1 MPNESLARVTSRQ
14 AAARLA
20 ERDPVIAGLVREFGL
35 PRMRVSKSTP
45 LAELVRGITYQQI
58 GGAAAGAIHRRLL
71 AAIGDDFTPQRL
83 LELDDA
89 TLRTVGLSGGKVASI
104 RDLAAKVADGTVI
117 VSPRRLAR
125 RTDDEIIAELT
136 RVRGIGPWSA
146 QMFLILQMRRPDVWP
161 TGDLAVRKGFG
172 LGWGIPTPTPKEL
185 ELLAEPYRPYRTTV
199 AWYCWQVAE
208 RRIGAS
214 APIPLP

>member
-1 MPNESLARVTSRQ
+1 MPTTRQ
-14 AAARLA
+14 AAVLLA

-35 PRMRVSKSTP
+35 PRLPIPRETP
-45 LAELVRGITYQQI
+45 LAGLVRGITYQQI

-71 AAIGDDFTPQRL
+71 AAIGDEFTPERL

-89 TLRTVGLSGGKVASI
+89 TLRAVGLSGGKVASI
-104 RDLAAKVADGTVI
+104 RDLAAKVADGSVV

-125 RTDDEIIAELT
+125 RSDDEIITELT

-146 QMFLILQMRRPDVWP
+146 QMFLILQMRRPDVCP

-172 LGWGIPTPTPKEL
+172 LGWSIPTPTAKEL
-185 ELLAEPYRPYRTTV
+185 ERLGERYRPYRTTV
-199 AWYCWQVAE
+199 AWYCWDVAE
-208 RRIGAS
+208 RRVGAS
-214 APIPLP
+214 APIQLP